1 MKTGLFLTFLLLS
14 APSAFAAGNE
24 PVAIDKASL
33 DNDVTSVYGANCEK
47 VKPGEARSTVR
58 VRVTDKAS
66 YLAVSQLPDLKNA
79 RVELNEHDY
88 NVMVYNLV
96 DNNIEDMAV
105 RTTKQTP
112 EEICVEVTGY
122 ISGQNIFAA
131 IDEALNR
138 QREAPEE
145 NQPEETHSEE
155 IVDEPVAAEAPQPP
169 EENVESKTAVYEPD
183 ETVAPLPQPEA
194 PVVPSL
200 KEDAAEVVSG
210 KGLIYIAPT
219 EFFNNTTSAK
229 YAEILREMFVKSDY
243 FYITD
248 NPELADFIINSK
260 ILRAKVDPVN
270 SNTNRLQMV
279 VSVESENT
287 DNKEKE
293 TEHQNRFVL
302 FNSADNEQKV
312 AAKLMKQLLEKAS
325 DKIIT
330 QLEIAQRKKN
340 NAAGL
345 PPVITPVPTSQPR
358 KGGR

>member
-1 MKTGLFLTFLLLS
+1 MITARIL
-14 APSAFAAGNE
+14 APSGFEAS
-24 PVAIDKASL
+24 PDKLRKKISL
-33 DNDVTSVYGANCEK
+33 K
-47 VKPGEARSTVR
+47 K
-58 VRVTDKAS
+58 
-66 YLAVSQLPDLKNA
+66 
-79 RVELNEHDY
+79 
-88 NVMVYNLV
+88 
-96 DNNIEDMAV
+96 
-105 RTTKQTP
+105 
-112 EEICVEVTGY
+112 
-122 ISGQNIFAA
+122 
-131 IDEALNR
+131 
-138 QREAPEE
+138 
-145 NQPEETHSEE
+145 

-194 PVVPSL
+194 LVVPSL

-345 PPVITPVPTSQPR
+345 PPVITPVPASQPR